1 LDNKAILKQ
10 IDAAL
15 RDYNKLRSQIGRAST
30 SRQEL
35 IRVFSALSATM
46 DRLAPF
52 GSQAS
57 YQFQT
62 IFEPGANFRK
72 DTNARRDAPS
82 ASCGLQG
89 RISPNRPGV
98 GPRKRIFDFLDMAS
112 YLHEQGYKD
121 PAAVIAGSVLEEHL
135 RNLCQKHQ
143 IPTEEKGK
151 ARKAEMLNQDL
162 RNNNVY
168 NLLEQKNVTA
178 WLDLRNKAA
187 HGDYD
192 QYDLQ
197 QVSSLIDNVR
207 AFIARIRHS

>member
-1 LDNKAILKQ
+1 MLQ
-10 IDAAL
+10 AL
-15 RDYNKLRSQIGRAST
+15 RADYKAGYLQT
-30 SRQEL
+30 VQEL
-35 IRVFSALSATM
+35 VHANVFS
-46 DRLAPF
+46 
-52 GSQAS
+52 
-57 YQFQT
+57 
-62 IFEPGANFRK
+62 
-72 DTNARRDAPS
+72 
-82 ASCGLQG
+82 
-89 RISPNRPGV
+89 
-98 GPRKRIFDFLDMAS
+98 DFLDMAS

-135 RNLCQKHQ
+135 SQKHQ

-168 NLLEQKNVTA
+168 NPLEQKNVTA